1 MTDNK
6 EVLLESQ
13 AAQDTQLTPAQKLL
27 SQAQALCLDIS
38 QGTEADINERIAEL
52 LLACDQRLVEQGKQL
67 AKVEQRLNAIQQNST
82 NAAKEPASPQTKWAS
97 LRQLIA
103 NWCNVIN
110 VNQRLDWKKLDTTKE
125 VKNDR

>member
-13 AAQDTQLTPAQKLL
+13 AARDTQLTSAQKLL
-27 SQAQALCLDIS
+27 SQALCFDIS

-67 AKVEQRLNAIQQNST
+67 ATVEQELNAIQQNST
-82 NAAKEPASPQTKWAS
+82 NAAKETTAPPTRRIS
-97 LRQLIA
+97 LRQLIT
-103 NWCNVIN
+103 NWCNAIN
-110 VNQRLDWKKLDTTKE
+110 VKQRLDWKKLDPTKE
-125 VKNDR
+125 VKND